1 MPIPTLLIS
10 VLDRIPEPGNEF
22 MLQGHLDAESYEV
35 GYDVYQLPEGI
46 DYDVVFTNT
55 GGAVLLAGMAR
66 ATAVG
71 ECARC
76 LEPATMHL
84 AAEVEGFYVF
94 DGQADAVDE
103 DGEPIGEEEFEHL
116 TPEGEVD
123 LGQALS
129 ASLVLETPVMPLC
142 QEDCKGL
149 CPVCGHNLNEG
160 DCEHVGAEPE
170 DDAFNPFSVLK
181 GLKFDNEEA

>member
-71 ECARC
+71 ERARC

-94 DGQADAVDE
+94 DGQADVLRPTATHDQFGKRVQFYLAGCDGRCTLVDNIRQRRFAARISRFVQRHGAHPHAGDASCAAV
-103 DGEPIGEEEFEHL
+103 
-116 TPEGEVD
+116 
-123 LGQALS
+123 
-129 ASLVLETPVMPLC
+129 
-142 QEDCKGL
+142 
-149 CPVCGHNLNEG
+149 
-160 DCEHVGAEPE
+160 
-170 DDAFNPFSVLK
+170 
-181 GLKFDNEEA
+181 